1 MSAEW
6 KGEGIDPRFT
16 LANERTFLAWN
27 RTGLALIA
35 GGLGVSELLRNL
47 GDDGSRRFFGVPL
60 MVLGGVL
67 AICAEERQRRV
78 QRSMEEG
85 KGVPKSRMP
94 MLLTVVL
101 AGVAIGAVFITV
113 FE

>member
-1 MSAEW
+1 VSAEW

-47 GDDGSRRFFGVPL
+47 GDDSSRRLFGIPL
-60 MVLGGVL
+60 MILGGVL
-67 AICAEERQRRV
+67 SVCAEERQRRV
-78 QRSMEEG
+78 QRSMEAG
-85 KGVPKSRMP
+85 RGVPKSRLP
-94 MLLTVVL
+94 VLLTVALTAAAV
-101 AGVAIGAVFITV
+101 GAVLMTV

>member
-1 MSAEW
+1 VSAEW

-35 GGLGVSELLRNL
+35 GGLGVAELLRSL
-47 GDDGSRRFFGVPL
+47 GDDDTRRLIGVP
-60 MVLGGVL
+60 MIILGGVL
-67 AICAEERQRRV
+67 SVCAEERQRRV

-85 KGVPKSRMP
+85 KGVPKSRLP
-94 MLLTVVL
+94 LLLTLVLTVV
-101 AGVAIGAVFITV
+101 AVAAVALTV
-113 FE
+113 FG

>member
-35 GGLGVSELLRNL
+35 GGLGVAELLRNL
-47 GDDGSRRFFGVPL
+47 GDDGSRRLFGIPL
-60 MVLGGVL
+60 MILGGVL
-67 AICAEERQRRV
+67 AVCAEERQRRV
-78 QRSMEEG
+78 QRSMEAG
-85 KGVPKSRMP
+85 KGVPESRLP
-94 MLLTVVL
+94 MLLTIVL
-101 AGVAIGAVFITV
+101 AGVSIGAVLLTV